1 MPTPLWEPLRKMLD
15 IEQWTQWI
23 QFALTVHAAASA
35 IVAVTPTPKDDH
47 ALAGFYKLIELAAL
61 AVGRAK
67 ETGK

>member
-1 MPTPLWEPLRKMLD
+1 MLD

-35 IVAVTPTPKDDH
+35 IVAVTPTPRDDH
-47 ALAGFYKLIELAAL
+47 ALAGLYRLIELAAL